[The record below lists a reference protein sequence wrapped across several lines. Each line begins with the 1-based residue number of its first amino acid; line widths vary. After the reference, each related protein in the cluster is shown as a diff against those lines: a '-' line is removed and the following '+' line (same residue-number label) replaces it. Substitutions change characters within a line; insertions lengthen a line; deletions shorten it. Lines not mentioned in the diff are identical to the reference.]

1 MLYVCWD
8 VGMDKTEMDLVFRD
22 LTGLTDNYII
32 LCGIMGE
39 IKISE

>member
-8 VGMDKTEMDLVFRD
+8 VGMDKTGMDLVFGD

-32 LCGIMGE
+32 LCDITGE
-39 IKISE
+39 IKVSV